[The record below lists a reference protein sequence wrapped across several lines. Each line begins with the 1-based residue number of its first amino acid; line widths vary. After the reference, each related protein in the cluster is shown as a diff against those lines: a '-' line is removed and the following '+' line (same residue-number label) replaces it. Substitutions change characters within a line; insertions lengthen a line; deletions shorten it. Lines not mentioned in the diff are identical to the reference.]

1 MKRKS
6 LLKIVLF
13 VLVLVLLVMKG
24 IPLAVNY
31 YLNANAEEIVSNMIT
46 RTNDFGGHE
55 VHFGDIRVDYD
66 YRGTFLQLS
75 EVIISPG
82 ETITGKNKIR
92 FNLHFEE
99 ASLTGFSWFGFLFQ
113 NSIQLDSAHIQNL
126 TVESITPP
134 LDSLIQN
141 KETRTDRAGT
151 DYDQVAVKRV
161 RINRVSFENKDS
173 YTDSTRLSVTD
184 LFVFGDGFI
193 LTKEDLDN
201 PEARFQVDHIEGYLN
216 QAAVHLNG
224 FRNVVYANDLSF
236 NTADK
241 KMNIDQ
247 LRFNNKL
254 SKYDYASQ
262 FKYET
267 DWIQLK
273 EAGVT
278 LEEMDFQLFLR
289 KGDVKAGKLQIKDME
304 IEVFRDKRKP
314 ENFGKRPAMIHEIF
328 RDLPLQLDFQEV
340 EVSNGYVSYEERPEN
355 DAPRSG
361 KLFFDEINASI
372 LGATNLP
379 ENIET
384 NDEMKLNASGRLIGE
399 GKIDLEVTYF
409 LSDTTGK
416 FLMKGTIGG
425 MDLVKLN
432 TMIEPATKVSLKQG
446 KMNGL
451 FFDINAND
459 LEGTGEVIIKYEDL
473 EIEILDGNFGY
484 DQNIFQRIG
493 SFLANK
499 LIIKSQNPD
508 KDELKKGEVYY
519 LRDQHKFIFNYWWK
533 LILSGLKSTLTG
545 NTEEDMREKAQKSD

>member
-6 LLKIVLF
+6 LLKIML
-13 VLVLVLLVMKG
+13 LVLILVLIVMKG

-31 YLNANAEEIVSNMIT
+31 YLNTNAEEIVSNMIT
-46 RTNDFGGHE
+46 RTNDFGGHD
-55 VHFGDIRVDYD
+55 VGFGNIRVDYD
-66 YRGTFLQLS
+66 YRGTFLELS
-75 EVIISPG
+75 EVKISPG

-92 FNLHFEE
+92 FNLQFEE
-99 ASLTGFSWFGFLFQ
+99 ASLTGFSWLGFLFQ
-113 NSIQLDSAHIQNL
+113 NSIQLDSAYIQNL
-126 TVESITPP
+126 RVESITPP
-134 LDSLIQN
+134 LDSLVKN
-141 KETRTDRAGT
+141 KETRTDRTGT

-161 RINRVSFENKDS
+161 RINRVSFEDKDS
-173 YTDSTRLSVTD
+173 YTDSTRLSIID

-193 LTKEDLDN
+193 LTKEDLSD
-201 PEARFQVDHIEGYLN
+201 PEALFQVDHIEGYLN

-224 FRNVVYANDLSF
+224 FRNVVYAHDLSF

-241 KMNIDQ
+241 KMSIDQ

-254 SKYDYASQ
+254 PKYDYTNQ
-262 FKYET
+262 FQYET

-273 EAGVT
+273 EGTVT
-278 LEEMDFQLFLR
+278 LEEMDFQSFLR
-289 KGDVKAGKLQIKDME
+289 KGDVKAQKLRINDID

-314 ENFGKRPAMIHEIF
+314 ENLAKRPAMIHEIF
-328 RDLPLQLDFQEV
+328 RNLPLQLDFQEV
-340 EVSNGYVSYEERPEN
+340 ELNNGYVSYEERPEN

-361 KLFFDEINASI
+361 KLFFDEINATI
-372 LGATNLP
+372 LGATNFP
-379 ENIET
+379 ESLKD

-416 FLMKGTIGG
+416 FLMKGTIGS
-425 MDLVKLN
+425 MDLAKLN

-446 KMNGL
+446 KMNGM
-451 FFDINAND
+451 FFNISAND

-473 EIEILDGNFGY
+473 EIEILDGDFGY

-493 SFLANK
+493 SFLANR

-545 NTEEDMREKAQKSD
+545 NTDR

>member
-6 LLKIVLF
+6 LLKITL
-13 VLVLVLLVMKG
+13 LVLILVLIVMKG

-55 VHFGDIRVDYD
+55 VQFGGIRVDYD

-75 EVIISPG
+75 EVEIFPG
-82 ETITGKNKIR
+82 EAITGKNKIR
-92 FNLHFEE
+92 FNLQFEE
-99 ASLTGFSWFGFLFQ
+99 ASLTGFSWLDFLLH
-113 NSIQLDSAHIQNL
+113 NSIHLDSAYIQNL
-126 TVESITPP
+126 RVESITPP
-134 LDSLIQN
+134 LDSLVEN

-151 DYDQVAVKRV
+151 DYDQVAVQRV
-161 RINRVSFENKDS
+161 RINQVSFENRDS

-201 PEARFQVDHIEGYLN
+201 PEALFQVDHIEGYLN
-216 QAAVHLNG
+216 QAAIHFNG
-224 FRNVVYANDLSF
+224 FRNVVYAHDLSF
-236 NTADK
+236 DTADK
-241 KMNIDQ
+241 KVSIDQ

-254 SKYDYASQ
+254 SKSDYINQ

-273 EAGVT
+273 EGNAT
-278 LEEMDFQLFLR
+278 LEEMDFQSFFR
-289 KGDVKAGKLQIKDME
+289 RGDVKARKLQINDMD

-314 ENFGKRPAMIHEIF
+314 ENLARRPSMIHEIF
-328 RDLPLQLDFQEV
+328 RNLPLQLDFEEV
-340 EVSNGYVSYEERPEN
+340 ELNNGYVSYEERPDNE
-355 DAPRSG
+355 APRSG
-361 KLFFDEINASI
+361 KLFFDEINATI
-372 LGATNLP
+372 LGATNFP
-379 ENIET
+379 ESLET
-384 NDEMKLNASGRLIGE
+384 SDEMKLNASGRLIGE

-409 LSDTTGK
+409 LNDSTGK
-416 FLMKGTIGG
+416 FLMKGTIGN
-425 MDLVKLN
+425 MDLAKLN

-451 FFDINAND
+451 FFNIAAND

-473 EIEILDGNFGY
+473 EIEILDGDFGY

-493 SFLANK
+493 SFLANR

-545 NTEEDMREKAQKSD
+545 NTEEEMREKAEE